1 MLNCLST
8 SIFKTQ
14 SFSRPRQ
21 LLLFPSD
28 FKLFTLSYLRTF
40 KHFSVSFFII
50 LKEGLLYNVVKIK
63 KSKYVR

>member
-8 SIFKTQ
+8 NIFKTQ

-40 KHFSVSFFII
+40 KHFNVSFFII
-50 LKEGLLYNVVKIK
+50 LKEELLLKVVKIK
-63 KSKYVR
+63 KSKYI